1 MLTPMV
7 EVNVLYQRTNSYY
20 VNSGVIVVQEQNHLL
35 LLVCLVS
42 SFKFLG
48 FVSCYLYGVSK
59 NINISDRKSV
69 V

>member
-48 FVSCYLYGVSK
+48 FVSCYLYGV
-59 NINISDRKSV
+59 
-69 V
+69 